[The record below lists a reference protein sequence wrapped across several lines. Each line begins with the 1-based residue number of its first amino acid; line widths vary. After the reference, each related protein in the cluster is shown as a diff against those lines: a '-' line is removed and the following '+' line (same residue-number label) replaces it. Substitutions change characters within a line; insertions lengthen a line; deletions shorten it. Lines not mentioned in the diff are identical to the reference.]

1 MTMQQAKNQL
11 PKTELTKYEYIP
23 LYFYTEKDTLNRITI
38 LKETGKESYL
48 VAGRYTGFT
57 GEARLYN
64 PLAEEEKTEVEKLLK
79 IRSKEA
85 IISFL

>member
-1 MTMQQAKNQL
+1 MTMQQAKNRL

-23 LYFYTEKDTLNRITI
+23 LYFYTEKDALNRITI
-38 LKETGKESYL
+38 LKEIGKESYL

-57 GEARLYN
+57 DEARLYN
-64 PLAEEEKTEVEKLLK
+64 PLIDEERKEVEKLLK
-79 IRSKEA
+79 IRSKDA